1 MKGAAFFLC
10 IRIFWEER
18 RYIFPKH
25 SLKGSTIK
33 QLNEE
38 ETIEEIARIA
48 SGEVTKIAKAHAKE
62 LRKAS

>member
-1 MKGAAFFLC
+1 MKGAAFLIC

-33 QLNEE
+33 QLNE
-38 ETIEEIARIA
+38 TNCYLCR
-48 SGEVTKIAKAHAKE
+48 
-62 LRKAS
+62 